1 VHAKVSQ
8 ALQAH
13 ADDYRLHRHAEFP
26 QPIRTP
32 VDFAAQLG
40 YPLQRITK
48 TLLARSTDGRHHVV
62 VVASMGTKVDFTAI
76 ARELESKRIEVAPAS
91 ELLALTGYSQNG
103 VSPLGIEDLP
113 VFMEEGL
120 FAFDTILVGA
130 GQPGVEIEIDP
141 KTLLAIT
148 RARRLAFVRA

>member
-1 VHAKVSQ
+1 MHVKVSQ
-8 ALQAH
+8 ALQPHPSGYRVYRH
-13 ADDYRLHRHAEFP
+13 ADFP
-26 QPIRTP
+26 QPIQSP
-32 VDFAAQLG
+32 AGFAAQLG

-48 TLLARSTDGRHHVV
+48 TLLVRSNDGRHHAVL
-62 VVASMGTKVDFTAI
+62 VASMGTKLDFSVI

-91 ELLALTGYSQNG
+91 ELLALTGYPQNG

-120 FAFDTILVGA
+120 FAFNTILVGA
-130 GQPGVEIEIDP
+130 GEAGIEIEIDP
-141 KTLLAIT
+141 KALLAIT